1 MKLLINSPFYGL
13 VLSEEV
19 LSYESALM
27 RELADLSSA
36 NLLIEIG
43 DREQDRS
50 LLVKL
55 GEQLLAYQQITWYVL
70 PTSDR
75 NLVGFREL
83 ISERFKVGTY
93 VPTDELIY
101 KCPYLQ
107 RNINFGAQLDL
118 LRRLFIVLGKAFV
131 VCDPSAIRDA
141 VHYVELVAS
150 MAQDLYP
157 IRESQAFNK
166 FLQAFNELKRD

>member
-13 VLSEEV
+13 VLAEDV
-19 LSYESALM
+19 LAHESTLM
-27 RELADLSSA
+27 RELADLSSVK
-36 NLLIEIG
+36 LLIEIG

-50 LLVKL
+50 LLMKL
-55 GEQLLAYQQITWYVL
+55 GEQLLAYGQITWYAL

-75 NLVGFREL
+75 NLAGFREL
-83 ISERFKVGTY
+83 ICDRFQVGTY

-101 KCPYLQ
+101 KCPYLH
-107 RNINFGAQLDL
+107 RSINFGAQLDL
-118 LRRLFIVLGKAFV
+118 LRRLFIVVGKVFV

-141 VHYVELVAS
+141 AHYVELVAS

-157 IRESQAFNK
+157 IREHQAFNE